1 MADLEER
8 LETMAAR
15 LPAPGRETTRRA
27 AAVALSTVPAPR
39 AGWRRPARPRPL
51 LAVAALAAV
60 LVLVATPAFGVGGE
74 LLDLLPGRGEAPR
87 HPAEGGPPG
96 VEPEKSEIPDVFV
109 SCDARE
115 IRAAFDPAKGAV
127 VAAGESVLGSA
138 TYDSGAVS
146 ETCRRVPRGSFVPD
160 AVPLRV
166 SYEAVDVVC
175 TAPRG
180 VDIELHPILNGDTGR
195 IFGSNLIVSYGKPA
209 RTLFAAVVK
218 PGGARAF
225 YDKKRCS
232 G

>member
-15 LPAPGRETTRRA
+15 LPAPGPKTTRRA
-27 AAVALSTVPAPR
+27 AAVALATVSASR
-39 AGWRRPARPRPL
+39 AGWRRPARPRPIL
-51 LAVAALAAV
+51 AIATLAVV
-60 LVLVATPAFGVGGE
+60 VVLVATPAFGVGGE

-115 IRAAFDPAKGAV
+115 IRAAFDPAQGAV
-127 VAAGESVLGSA
+127 VATGETVLGSA
-138 TYDSGAVS
+138 TYASGAVS
-146 ETCRRVPRGSFVPD
+146 ETCRRIPRGSFVPGE
-160 AVPLRV
+160 PLRV
-166 SYEAVDVVC
+166 SYEPVDVVC
-175 TAPRG
+175 TAPRD
-180 VDIELHPILNGDTGR
+180 VDLEVHPILNGDTGR
-195 IFGSNLIVSYGKPA
+195 IFGSNLIVSYGNPA

-225 YDKKRCS
+225 YDTKRCS